1 MSFQRRPMAARAFGW
16 LARVSNALQA
26 WPQRMTPAP
35 FRLLQI
41 GSAFWQSRVLYV
53 AARLDLATVLGDSDL
68 SAADLADKVDADSRA
83 LLRLLRMLAAIGV
96 FDEVTPGTY
105 RNNKLSSALRTDRAD
120 NVRAMV
126 LMHNAPEMSLPWLEP
141 LEQGIRTGE
150 VPFRLQHGQDLY
162 DYMDSHPAFDALF
175 AQAMDRVDALTGDSF
190 ATEFDWQA
198 FDRIIDVGGSKGA
211 KSMAI
216 LKRHPHLQAVVVD
229 RAQTVAGAA
238 DFWRE
243 RHGPDVAQALARMR
257 FEVGDV
263 LTVVPAA
270 ASPRDAYL
278 LSAVLHGFDDATCV
292 QALRTVARAA
302 AVQGAA
308 IVLLE
313 MVMPDHHADLTAA
326 SFDMQ
331 MFMGTRG
338 GERTRGEWE
347 HVFGLSG
354 VRLVEIVHLA
364 SFGKM
369 LVLRPEQ
376 TA

>member
-1 MSFQRRPMAARAFGW
+1 MSFQRRPMAARAFAL

-68 SAADLADKVDADSRA
+68 SVADLADKVDADSRA

-96 FDEVTPGTY
+96 FDEVRPGTY
-105 RNNKLSSALRTDRAD
+105 CNNKLSSALRTDRAD

-126 LMHNAPEMSLPWLEP
+126 LMHNSPEMSLPWLEP
-141 LEQGIRTGE
+141 LEQGIRSGA

-229 RAQTVAGAA
+229 RAQTIAGAA

-243 RHGPDVAQALARMR
+243 RHSPGVAESLARMR

-263 LTVVPAA
+263 LTAVPAA
-270 ASPRDAYL
+270 ASPREAYL

-308 IVLLE
+308 LVLLE
-313 MVMPDHHADLTAA
+313 MVMPDHHADLTVA

-338 GERTRGEWE
+338 CERTLGKWE
-347 HVFGLSG
+347 DVFARSG

-369 LVLRPEQ
+369 LVLRPEP

>member
-1 MSFQRRPMAARAFGW
+1 MSFQRRSLVARAFGW
-16 LARVSNALQA
+16 LTRVSNLLQSL
-26 WPQRMTPAP
+26 PNRMTPPP

-53 AARLDLATVLGDSDL
+53 AARLDLATVLGDRARP
-68 SAADLADKVDADSRA
+68 AADLAARVEADPRA

-96 FDEVTPGTY
+96 FDEVRPGTY
-105 RNNKLSSALRTDRAD
+105 RNNKLSTALRTDHPD

-141 LEQGIRTGE
+141 LEQGIRSGE

-162 DYMDSHPAFDALF
+162 DYMDNHPAFDALF

-198 FDRIIDVGGSKGA
+198 FDRIIDMGGSKGA

-229 RAQTVAGAA
+229 RAQTIAGAA
-238 DFWRE
+238 DFWRDRRSPGVVE
-243 RHGPDVAQALARMR
+243 ALARMR

-263 LTVVPAA
+263 LTAVPVA

-302 AVQGAA
+302 IEKNAA

-313 MVMPDHHADLTAA
+313 LVMPDHHADLTAA

-338 GERTRGEWE
+338 CERTRGEWAR
-347 HVFGLSG
+347 VFGLSG
-354 VRLVEIVHLA
+354 VRLMETVHLA

-369 LVLRPEQ
+369 LVLRAGP
-376 TA
+376 AG

>member
-26 WPQRMTPAP
+26 WTQRMTPAP

-126 LMHNAPEMSLPWLEP
+126 LMHNSPEMSLPWLEP
-141 LEQGIRTGE
+141 LEQGIRAGE

-211 KSMAI
+211 KAMAI

-263 LTVVPAA
+263 LTAVPAA

-292 QALRTVARAA
+292 RALRTVAQAA

-308 IVLLE
+308 LVLLE

-338 GERTRGEWE
+338 CERTRGEWE
-347 HVFGLSG
+347 HVFARSG

-376 TA
+376 AA

>member
-1 MSFQRRPMAARAFGW
+1 MAARAFAL

-96 FDEVTPGTY
+96 FDEARPGTY

-126 LMHNAPEMSLPWLEP
+126 LMHNSPEMSLPWLEP
-141 LEQGIRTGE
+141 LEQGIRSGA

-229 RAQTVAGAA
+229 RAQTIAGAA

-243 RHGPDVAQALARMR
+243 RHSPGVAESLARMR

-263 LTVVPAA
+263 LTAVPAA
-270 ASPRDAYL
+270 ASPREAYL

-308 IVLLE
+308 LVLLE
-313 MVMPDHHADLTAA
+313 MVMPDHHADLTVA

-338 GERTRGEWE
+338 CERTLGKWE
-347 HVFGLSG
+347 DVFARSG

-369 LVLRPEQ
+369 LVLRPEP

>member
-1 MSFQRRPMAARAFGW
+1 MAARAFGC

-41 GSAFWQSRVLYV
+41 GSAFWQSRVLNV

-229 RAQTVAGAA
+229 RAQAVAGAA

-308 IVLLE
+308 LVLLE

-338 GERTRGEWE
+338 CERTRGEWE
-347 HVFGLSG
+347 HVFARSG

-376 TA
+376 AA